1 MSKKVVWHLVIKIV
15 QDNQYYRTYTIL
27 FSDRSCVLLKQMCWF
42 WHDFTWNQLHLSLS
56 NIQSWWNIPCLSFL
70 PLVFFTDSIG
80 ISAKFMKVV
89 CSVNAYEPLTLEIK
103 TSQSSLS
110 FQELQTLVCEKPETW
125 QIQQYSLERAN

>member
-1 MSKKVVWHLVIKIV
+1 MVKHPLSI
-15 QDNQYYRTYTIL
+15 
-27 FSDRSCVLLKQMCWF
+27 FS
-42 WHDFTWNQLHLSLS
+42 SLG
-56 NIQSWWNIPCLSFL
+56 
-70 PLVFFTDSIG
+70 FFTDSIG

-125 QIQQYSLERAN
+125 QIQQYALERAN